1 MPTTFCTDSITSEYQ
16 GSGLHGA
23 SEHSLSFRLLRAAFQ
38 ALESIIGKDHL
49 STSHVRGHSGD
60 PWKDLVDLL
69 AKKERLKGFYLP
81 RQAVDMRR
89 WRTTLPH
96 LWWILAEDPSLPSF
110 HGAFFDATPPELP
123 PQRPPSS
130 QSGVHQTTRA
140 AMRISFGSCNVTSLY
155 AGEHGCSGKVQL
167 LRDQMR
173 EHQLNF
179 LGIQEIRCP
188 ATCSLVDNIY
198 RLGTGADGGH
208 WGVELWLNLQQPIG
222 YDGHTPI
229 MISKQDV
236 VFLHQDPRALI
247 NEN

>member
-1 MPTTFCTDSITSEYQ
+1 LWRIAQNHNVPTTFCTDSITSEYQ

-38 ALESIIGKDHL
+38 ALESTIGKDHL

-60 PWKDLVDLL
+60 PWNDLVDLL
-69 AKKERLKGFYLP
+69 AKQERLKSFYLP

-110 HGAFFDATPPELP
+110 HAAFFDATPPELP
-123 PQRPPSS
+123 PQRPPS
-130 QSGVHQTTRA
+130 
-140 AMRISFGSCNVTSLY
+140 F
-155 AGEHGCSGKVQL
+155 
-167 LRDQMR
+167 
-173 EHQLNF
+173 NF
-179 LGIQEIRCP
+179 LGIQETRCP
-188 ATCSLVDNIY
+188 ATCSLVDDIY

-236 VFLHQDPRALI
+236 VVLHQDPRALI
-247 NEN
+247 NED